1 MHVITL
7 KKQFLKVDVLI
18 FFSFPDLPSLTT
30 IELKEGALQGNGN
43 TDRVASEEEPY
54 YYKNTLI
61 MRSIICDCKCSS
73 CSILIFLLSATPYYN
88 YRLTKSFFIP
98 GIEKQLLL
106 RWLGNSSR

>member
-7 KKQFLKVDVLI
+7 KKQFLKVDILI

-61 MRSIICDCKCSS
+61 MRSIICDCK
-73 CSILIFLLSATPYYN
+73 ILMLNSYFSLIYNSLL
-88 YRLTKSFFIP
+88 
-98 GIEKQLLL
+98 QL
-106 RWLGNSSR
+106 